1 MKTHIRALEDS
12 NGEITNDQFAIATE
26 LNKYF
31 HSVYVED
38 KDTSNI
44 EPVNKSKKQLE
55 TVKITLEDVRAKL
68 KALDK
73 SKSVGCDSV
82 HPHVLKE
89 CSMSLS
95 YPLYL
100 VFKKTLETGILPDI
114 WKKANVTPLFKKGSK
129 LKASNYRPVS
139 LTSIP
144 CKILERL
151 IADCIL
157 DHLLKNNLLAKE
169 QHGFLKGKSCTTNLL
184 EYLDILTD
192 AIHNGIPVDVLYT
205 DFKKAFDSVSI
216 KKLLSKLLAS
226 GISGILL
233 KWIECFLSNRKQR
246 VVMGDCVTDWI
257 DVLSGVPQG
266 SVLGPILFLI
276 FINDLP
282 ERLINDCRLYADDNK
297 IIAPISSQ
305 SDSKVFQNDIKLLDE
320 WSIQWKLGLN
330 FEKCK
335 IMHFGTNNK
344 EYPYFMN
351 NNNELMEIEKSTL
364 EKDLGVFISSDLKWA
379 KQVKYAAGKAN
390 SMLSLLN
397 NTFKYKDK
405 ALMKTLYCTYV
416 RPNLE
421 FAIQAWNPYYNKDI
435 NELEKVQR
443 RATKL
448 IPELRHLDYQHRL
461 KALDLTTLEVRRL
474 RGDLIQQF
482 KISKGLEII
491 ELKQAQYP
499 AHSIGTSGPASNIR
513 GNKHR
518 LQSELVKNCMKRQNF
533 FTNRVVEGWNSLPS
547 EIVESSSINSF
558 KSKLESINL
567 QEIIDRKK
575 IKKNFF

>member
-1 MKTHIRALEDS
+1 M
-12 NGEITNDQFAIATE
+12 
-26 LNKYF
+26 
-31 HSVYVED
+31 
-38 KDTSNI
+38 
-44 EPVNKSKKQLE
+44 
-55 TVKITLEDVRAKL
+55 
-68 KALDK
+68 
-73 SKSVGCDSV
+73 
-82 HPHVLKE
+82 
-89 CSMSLS
+89 
-95 YPLYL
+95 
-100 VFKKTLETGILPDI
+100 
-114 WKKANVTPLFKKGSK
+114 
-129 LKASNYRPVS
+129 
-139 LTSIP
+139 
-144 CKILERL
+144 
-151 IADCIL
+151 
-157 DHLLKNNLLAKE
+157 
-169 QHGFLKGKSCTTNLL
+169 KGKSCTTNLL
-184 EYLDILTD
+184 EYLEIITD

-379 KQVKYAAGKAN
+379 KQVKYAAGKSN

-448 IPELRHLDYQHRL
+448 IPELRHLDYQQRL

>member
-1 MKTHIRALEDS
+1 
-12 NGEITNDQFAIATE
+12 
-26 LNKYF
+26 
-31 HSVYVED
+31 
-38 KDTSNI
+38 
-44 EPVNKSKKQLE
+44 
-55 TVKITLEDVRAKL
+55 
-68 KALDK
+68 
-73 SKSVGCDSV
+73 
-82 HPHVLKE
+82 
-89 CSMSLS
+89 
-95 YPLYL
+95 L
-100 VFKKTLETGILPDI
+100 VFKKSIETGILPDM

-144 CKILERL
+144 CKILERI
-151 IADCIL
+151 IADCIME
-157 DHLLKNNLLAKE
+157 HLLKNNLLAKE
-169 QHGFLKGKSCTTNLL
+169 QHGFVKGKSCTTNLL

-192 AIHNGIPVDVLYT
+192 AFHNGIPIDVLYT
-205 DFKKAFDSVSI
+205 DFKKAFDSVSL
-216 KKLLSKLLAS
+216 KKLLSKLCAS

-246 VVMGDCVTDWI
+246 VVMGDCVTDWS

-266 SVLGPILFLI
+266 SVLGPLLFLI

-282 ERLINDCRLYADDNK
+282 KGLINVCRLYADDNK

-305 SDSKVFQNDIKLLDE
+305 SDSKVFHDINLLDE
-320 WSIQWKLGLN
+320 WSVKWKLGLN

-335 IMHFGTNNK
+335 IMHFGSNNK
-344 EYPYFMN
+344 EYPYFMK
-351 NNNELMEIEKSTL
+351 NNNELMKIEKSTL
-364 EKDLGVFISSDLKWA
+364 EKDIGVYISSDLKWA

-405 ALMKTLYCTYV
+405 VLMKTLYCTYV

-421 FAIQAWNPYYNKDI
+421 FAIQAWSPFYNKDI

-443 RATKL
+443 RATKM
-448 IPELRHLDYQHRL
+448 IPELRHLDYENRL

-482 KISKGLEII
+482 KIYKGFEII
-491 ELKQAQYP
+491 ELKHAQFP
-499 AHSIGTSGPASNIR
+499 AHSINTSGPASNIR

-518 LQSELVKNCMKRQNF
+518 LQSELVKTCSRRQNF
-533 FTNRVVEGWNSLPS
+533 FTNRVIEGWNSLPS
-547 EIVESSSINSF
+547 EIVESNSIINF
-558 KSKLESINL
+558 KSQLESINL

-575 IKKNFF
+575 IKRTYF